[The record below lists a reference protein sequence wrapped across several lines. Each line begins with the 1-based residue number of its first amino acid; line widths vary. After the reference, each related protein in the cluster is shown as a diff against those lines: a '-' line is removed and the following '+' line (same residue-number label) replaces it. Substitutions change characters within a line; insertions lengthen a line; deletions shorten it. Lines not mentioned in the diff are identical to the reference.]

1 MKGLI
6 GKKVGMTQFF
16 QPDGNVV
23 PVTVVH
29 VQGNVVVQKKSESG
43 KDGYSAV
50 KLGYG
55 AVHQHVKEGTEPKWR
70 LTRPQVGVFAKAGIA
85 EPRKHVQEI
94 RVREKDLADFEVG
107 QELGPDLFKV
117 GEFVDAVG
125 TTKGRGFTG
134 VMKRHNFAGM
144 KASHGVHEFYR
155 HGGSIGSSA
164 WPSRVFAG
172 TKMAGQY
179 GNERVTVQN
188 LKIVGILEEDGCIL
202 VRGGIPGP
210 NGGIVTIKAATKK
223 QHN

>member
-16 QPDGNVV
+16 DATGNRV

-29 VQGNVVVQKKSESG
+29 VAGNVVVQKKSEQG
-43 KDGYSAV
+43 KDGYAAL

-55 AVHQHVKEGTEPKWR
+55 AVHKHVKEGTEPRWR
-70 LTRPQVGVFAKAGIA
+70 LSQPEVGVFTKAGIS
-85 EPRKHVQEI
+85 EPRRHVFEV
-94 RVREKDLADFEVG
+94 RVREKDLAAFEVG
-107 QELGPDLFKV
+107 QELGPEVFAIGD
-117 GEFVDAVG
+117 FVDAIG
-125 TTKGRGFTG
+125 TSKGRGFTG

-144 KASHGVHEFYR
+144 KGSHGVHEYYR

-172 TKMAGQY
+172 MKMPGQY

-188 LKIVGILEEDGCIL
+188 LKVVGILPEDGCVL
-202 VRGGIPGP
+202 VKGAIPGP
-210 NGGIVTIKAATKK
+210 NGGVVMLKAATKK
-223 QHN
+223 IHG